1 MSFEYH
7 QNHPHG
13 VMFHRFYGPNLPKYR
28 GALNAED
35 LESLILQIGASRI
48 LEPKEWLFR
57 LANNTLKKY
66 HVCLTFDDCLK
77 SQILVAVPVLKKY
90 NLSAFFFIHSLTFF
104 NEMDLN
110 EVFSNIISTKF
121 NNIMSFMTEF
131 ESYLKLDNSIF
142 TEDQYLEFRDSMK
155 KTYSFYSE
163 SYLKYIYLRNKYFT
177 NIQFNDHMKKFFT
190 KKNFMNDI
198 DPEMI
203 WMNESDLLSLID
215 SRNIIGLHSYSHH
228 INFKNL
234 SYDEQLIEYKKNIS
248 HLEALSG
255 YKITSASHP
264 LGSYNSDTLN
274 ILKDLGIECAFRSS
288 NTIPTSSDIINPNK
302 LELARV
308 DVCDIIKQY

>member
-1 MSFEYH
+1 MNSEYH
-7 QNHPHG
+7 QKHPHG
-13 VMFHRFYGPNLPKYR
+13 IMFHRFYGPNFPKHH
-28 GALNAED
+28 GALNAKE
-35 LESLILQIGASRI
+35 LEALILKIGVNRI
-48 LEPKEWLFR
+48 LEPKEWLLR
-57 LANNTLKKY
+57 LSNNTLEKY

-90 NLSAFFFIHSLTFF
+90 NLSAFFFVHSLTFF

-121 NNIMSFMTEF
+121 NNIMSFMAEF
-131 ESYLKLDNSIF
+131 ELYLKLDSSIF
-142 TEDQYLEFRDSMK
+142 SEDQYLEFRDPLK

-163 SYLKYIYLRNKYFT
+163 SDLKYRYLRNKYFT
-177 NIQFNDHMKKFFT
+177 TMQFNDYMKKFFT
-190 KKNFMNDI
+190 EKNYMDDI

-215 SRNIIGLHSYSHH
+215 SSNIIGLHSYSHH

-248 HLEALSG
+248 HLENMSG

-264 LGSYNSDTLN
+264 LGSYNSDTLK
-274 ILKDLGIECAFRSS
+274 ILKGLGIECAFRSNNILPS
-288 NTIPTSSDIINPNK
+288 NSEIINPNQ

-308 DVCDIIKQY
+308 DVCDIIRQL